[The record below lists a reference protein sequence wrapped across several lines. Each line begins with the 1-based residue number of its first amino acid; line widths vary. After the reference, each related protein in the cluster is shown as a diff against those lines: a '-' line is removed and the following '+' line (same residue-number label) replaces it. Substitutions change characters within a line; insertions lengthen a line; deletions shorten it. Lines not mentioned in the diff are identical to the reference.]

1 MFGRISEFDPEKEEW
16 AQYSQRLTHFFA
28 ANGVEEA
35 GQKREI
41 LLSMIGP
48 ATFKL
53 LSNLVVPDNPGDKT
67 YKEPVDALKNHH
79 NSVLS
84 EIVQHLQFY
93 SRDRRPEESVST
105 FVAELL
111 ALAVHCNFGAS
122 LDKMLRD
129 RLVGGINNIHIRR
142 CLLQEKNLTFQKAL
156 EIAQALEVA
165 DKDERKLVANTSAE
179 PVQRLQDSKSRSAP
193 RAACKDDALE
203 CYRCGKQNHKASNCR
218 FKSVRCHNCGK
229 IGHLKAICR
238 QSAKGDR
245 REQVKQISE
254 EQKEDSK
261 PDEYTLYSLEDNNN
275 RQPFL
280 VQLQIDGVPL
290 TMELDTGASLSLMSK
305 TTFHKHWPNRSLQ
318 ATTRKLRTYTGET
331 IGVLGTA
338 QVCVTHGK
346 NSADLEL
353 MVVDLDGP
361 SLLIRNWLNQLTLD
375 WSVLHYMHE
384 GALGEM
390 LRKHSRVFRSELG
403 TLHGFQAKIHVN
415 LDTVP
420 MFCSARPVPYSMRPL
435 VEEEL
440 EKLVSQGVM
449 NQ

>member
-1 MFGRISEFDPEKEEW
+1 MAALFGRISEFDPEKEEW

-28 ANGVEEA
+28 VNGVEEA
-35 GQKREI
+35 GQKKEI
-41 LLSMIGP
+41 FLSMIGP

-67 YKEPVDALKNHH
+67 YKELVNALKNHH
-79 NSVLS
+79 NPAPS
-84 EIVQHLQFY
+84 EVVQHLQFY

-129 RLVGGINNIHIRR
+129 CLVGGINNIHIRR
-142 CLLQEKNLTFQKAL
+142 RLLQEKT
-156 EIAQALEVA
+156 AQALEVA

-193 RAACKDDALE
+193 RAARKDDALE

-229 IGHLKAICR
+229 IGHLKAVSQ
-238 QSAKGDR
+238 QSAKRDR

-261 PDEYTLYSLEDNNN
+261 PDEYTLYALEDNSN

-280 VQLQIDGVPL
+280 VQLQKDSVPL
-290 TMELDTGASLSLMSK
+290 TMESDTGASLSLMSE

-346 NSADLEL
+346 NLADLEL

-361 SLLIRNWLNQLTLD
+361 SLL
-375 WSVLHYMHE
+375 
-384 GALGEM
+384 G
-390 LRKHSRVFRSELG
+390 
-403 TLHGFQAKIHVN
+403 
-415 LDTVP
+415 
-420 MFCSARPVPYSMRPL
+420 
-435 VEEEL
+435 
-440 EKLVSQGVM
+440 
-449 NQ
+449 